1 MHCYTRPARGRAQ
14 SFFLVPTVPSFGY
27 SQDNNSGLASRE
39 RERLEQRRAERD
51 SLGEIASHKGI
62 I

>member
-1 MHCYTRPARGRAQ
+1 MHCYTVARGRAQ

-27 SQDNNSGLASRE
+27 SQDNNSGLASG
-39 RERLEQRRAERD
+39 ERLEQRRAERD